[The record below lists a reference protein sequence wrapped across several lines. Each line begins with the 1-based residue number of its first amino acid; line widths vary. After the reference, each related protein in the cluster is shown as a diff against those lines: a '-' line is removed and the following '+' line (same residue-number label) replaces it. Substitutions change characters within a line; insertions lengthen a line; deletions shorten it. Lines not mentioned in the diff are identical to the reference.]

1 VSDVAVKL
9 RQVPFRRLPV
19 CPSWVGEPEREV
31 WDQVC
36 RDYELSPDALVQL
49 EVLVGALQRWREA
62 RAILDVE
69 GLMIPGRYEGT
80 ERVHPLVKVEQDAR
94 QQASRAAIA
103 LGLEGAPDPHY
114 VARGRR

>member
-1 VSDVAVKL
+1 MSDVAVKL
-9 RQVPFRRLPV
+9 RQVPFRRLPLA
-19 CPSWVGEPEREV
+19 PDWLGEPEREV
-31 WDQVC
+31 WDEVT

-49 EVLVGALQRWREA
+49 EVLVGALKRWREA

-69 GLMIPGRYEGT
+69 GLMMTGRYAGT
-80 ERVHPLVKVEQDAR
+80 DRVHPLVKVEQDAR

-103 LGLEGAPDPHY
+103 LGLEGTPDPHY